1 MTKAIRQSIAI
12 ICILFSMAF
21 CASSQADENSLYDS
35 ELAKVK
41 ACDESSD
48 FTKLRLLYSKTAKYN
63 PYASDQ
69 KKSEEMY
76 RAFNEGK
83 FEEAVSYANL
93 ILDKNYVDLDA
104 HLLLTFAY
112 QEIGNSERSGFH
124 DFVVNGL
131 LNSILA
137 SGDGESPKTAFV
149 VITDKEEYAI
159 LQLLELQADE
169 QKLVNEDGHSYD
181 VFKATDLKT
190 GQSSVLYFNVDIP
203 LGWLGKKI

>member
-1 MTKAIRQSIAI
+1 MKKALKQSIAI

-21 CASSQADENSLYDS
+21 CASSQANENGLYDS

-48 FTKLRLLYSKTAKYN
+48 FTKLRLLYSKTSKYN
-63 PYASDQ
+63 PYASDRE
-69 KKSEEMY
+69 KSEAMY
-76 RAFNEGK
+76 QSFNEGK

-104 HLLLTFAY
+104 HILLTFAY
-112 QEIGNSERSGFH
+112 QEIGNAERSGFH

-137 SGDGESPKTAFV
+137 SGDGESAKTAYV
-149 VITDKEEYAI
+149 VISVKEEYAI
-159 LQLLELQADE
+159 LNLLGLQADE
-169 QKLVNEDGHSYD
+169 QRLVNQDGHSYD
-181 VFKATDLKT
+181 VFKVTDLKT

-203 LGWLGKKI
+203 LGWLEKKI